1 MCSKL
6 SLSILSWALPEPLG
20 SRAVMKAGAGGW
32 LSGFMVRKDLA
43 ALGPFQEQA
52 AVGTAEQQID
62 NSVVNSPSQ
71 LAQGLGKSSKKKM
84 SAPPWC
90 HTPSGGGGS
99 LTSASGRGQSTGWS
113 PGILLSKLLISE
125 CYRELTPCSLLGKS
139 DMPPGLKLIR
149 PLGFKVQRTGC
160 SQAHPAFPDGLE
172 QMQPSWHGINTVQ
185 EGDDT

>member
-71 LAQGLGKSSKKKM
+71 LAQGLGKSSKKKNV
-84 SAPPWC
+84 
-90 HTPSGGGGS
+90 
-99 LTSASGRGQSTGWS
+99 SASLVSYTQWGRGVSY
-113 PGILLSKLLISE
+113 LSFWK
-125 CYRELTPCSLLGKS
+125 
-139 DMPPGLKLIR
+139 R
-149 PLGFKVQRTGC
+149 PEHRLV
-160 SQAHPAFPDGLE
+160 
-172 QMQPSWHGINTVQ
+172 SW
-185 EGDDT
+185 DSA